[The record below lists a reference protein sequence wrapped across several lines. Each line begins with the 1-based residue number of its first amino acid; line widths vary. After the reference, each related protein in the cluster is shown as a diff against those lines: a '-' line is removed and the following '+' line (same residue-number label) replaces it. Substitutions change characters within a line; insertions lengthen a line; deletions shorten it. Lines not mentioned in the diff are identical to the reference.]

1 MAGKQPSKKGA
12 GFYFALIAALLCLGA
27 GIYYQITYN
36 GDQYYTSALFY
47 TLIAAAPLAAVMIAA
62 KIDGFLPAALCVLS
76 GCAVLQFI
84 YAMYWDV
91 SVVLVGIDK
100 QSFDLRFIVCC
111 ALMIGAFAVSEIS
124 LYTKVNQSKKI
135 EA

>member
-1 MAGKQPSKKGA
+1 MSGKQATKKGA
-12 GFYFALIAALLCLGA
+12 GFWFALIAALVCLAA
-27 GIYYQITYN
+27 GIYYQITYK

-62 KIDGFLPAALCVLS
+62 KAEGFLPAALCVLS
-76 GCAVLQFI
+76 GAAILQFV

-100 QSFDLRFIVCC
+100 QSFDTRFIVCC
-111 ALMIGAFAVSEIS
+111 ALMIVAFVAAEIA
-124 LYTKVNQSKKI
+124 LYTKVKKPLK
-135 EA
+135 A